1 MEPFEYVVVIT
12 SLISGLGI
20 AQILNGLADIVSG
33 YRHLKISIAHVLM
46 IVSTFINLFQ
56 EWFYNYQYSVLVE
69 EWTMKV
75 ILGLL
80 TYPILLFTLARML
93 IPTGLR
99 SNEKDLEAYYN
110 EQWPSFFVISIWIIL
125 ISIFQD
131 IHISGI
137 PITEQIPK
145 LVLITAY
152 STFLIFK
159 IRNRWAHIVFQG
171 LFLIGMITFILY
183 TDIPLKDA
191 VKKSEQ
197 TNSIEQMD
205 DSILEIQNPNN

>member
-69 EWTMKV
+69 EWTMKL
-75 ILGLL
+75 ILGLV

-137 PITEQIPK
+137 PITDQIPK

-159 IRNRWAHIVFQG
+159 IRNRLAHIVFQG

-197 TNSIEQMD
+197 TNATEHIEG
-205 DSILEIQNPNN
+205 STLELQYPDK